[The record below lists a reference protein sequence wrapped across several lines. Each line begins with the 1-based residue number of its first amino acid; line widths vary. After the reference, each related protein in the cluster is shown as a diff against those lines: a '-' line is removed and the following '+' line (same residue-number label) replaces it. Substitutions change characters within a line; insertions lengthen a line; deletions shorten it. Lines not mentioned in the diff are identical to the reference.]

1 MFAAIFTHKT
11 DFKAPIKAALISLF
25 LGAPLLASAAEKPQQ
40 QAMPVF
46 TQTVSQQD
54 VPVYSD
60 YSARATAAQH
70 IDVYARVEGILEKKA
85 FTEGQ
90 PVKAGQLLYKINDRK
105 YRAMVLK
112 AKAQVN
118 VAQANLNQAERE
130 YNRVS
135 GLFKKKAVSAQEV
148 DSALSTLELA
158 KADLA
163 GQKAALNEAQIDLDY
178 TEVRAEI
185 AGLAGIKQQDIGSL
199 VGSNTSNSL
208 LTTLTQL
215 DKIHVL
221 FSIPDADLI
230 KQNALIQSGKLTPLA
245 QSDWS
250 AELVNLQNDVL
261 ATGGVDFVDSQ
272 INTATGSIQARAVF
286 DNANAT
292 VLPGEF
298 VRLRVTNAIRKDVF
312 TIPQKAV
319 LQMGQQAFVY
329 KVMDGTANLV
339 PVALAGRQGNQ
350 WLVESGLSN
359 GDLVIINN
367 LIKLRPKTPVKVM
380 PPQSKTE
387 QQATP

>member
-1 MFAAIFTHKT
+1 MFAAIFTHKAPFT
-11 DFKAPIKAALISLF
+11 TPIKLALFSLLLSAPF
-25 LGAPLLASAAEKPQQ
+25 LVSAAEKPPQP
-40 QAMPVF
+40 AMPVV

-105 YRAMVLK
+105 YRALVLK
-112 AKAQVN
+112 AQAQVN

-130 YNRVS
+130 YNRVN

-158 KADLA
+158 KANLA
-163 GQKAALNEAQIDLDY
+163 GQKAALNQAQIDLDY

-185 AGLAGIKQQDIGSL
+185 SGLAGIKKQDIGNL
-199 VGSNTSNSL
+199 VGTNTSNRL

-221 FSIPDADLI
+221 FSIPDAELI
-230 KQNALIQSGKLTPLA
+230 KQNTLVQSGKLTPLT
-245 QSDWS
+245 QSDWI
-250 AELVNLQNDVL
+250 AELVNSKNAVL

-339 PVALAGRQGNQ
+339 PVNLAGRQGSQ
-350 WLVESGLSN
+350 WLVESGLKN

-367 LIKLRPKTPVKVM
+367 LIKLRPKTPVKVL
-380 PPQSKTE
+380 PPQSDTE
-387 QQATP
+387 QKATP

>member
-1 MFAAIFTHKT
+1 MFSAIFTHSARLHRGL
-11 DFKAPIKAALISLF
+11 FSLILVV
-25 LGAPLLASAAEKPQQ
+25 PLLTNAADKPQQ
-40 QAMPVF
+40 QAMPVV
-46 TQTVSQQD
+46 TKTVNQQD
-54 VPVYSD
+54 IAVYSE
-60 YSARATAAQH
+60 YSARASAAQH

-130 YNRVS
+130 YNRVT
-135 GLFKKKAVSAQEV
+135 GLFKNKAVSAQEV

-158 KADLA
+158 KANLA

-185 AGLAGIKQQDIGSL
+185 SGLAGIKQQDIGNL

-208 LTTLTQL
+208 LTTLTQM
-215 DKIHVL
+215 DKIHVQ

-230 KQNALIQSGKLTPLA
+230 KQNALVQKGKLTRLA
-245 QSDWS
+245 QTDWI
-250 AELVNLQNDVL
+250 AELVDSQNTPL
-261 ATGGVDFVDSQ
+261 AKGVVDFIDSQ
-272 INTATGSIQARAVF
+272 INTATGSVQARAVF
-286 DNANAT
+286 DNPNTT

-298 VRLRVTNAIRKDVF
+298 VRLRVTNAIRTDVF
-312 TIPQKAV
+312 TLPQKAV
-319 LQMGQQAFVY
+319 LQMGQQTFVY

-339 PVALAGRQGNQ
+339 PVTLAGRQGSQ
-350 WLVESGLSN
+350 WLVESGLNN
-359 GDLVIINN
+359 GDLVIIND
-367 LIKLRPKTPVKVM
+367 LIKLRPKTPVKAL
-380 PPQSKTE
+380 PPQSDSAQKT
-387 QQATP
+387 TP

>member
-1 MFAAIFTHKT
+1 MFS
-11 DFKAPIKAALISLF
+11 ALFSHPARLNIGLF
-25 LGAPLLASAAEKPQQ
+25 GLLLVAPLLATAADKPQQ
-40 QAMPVF
+40 QAMPVV
-46 TQTVSQQD
+46 TQTVNQQD
-54 VPVYSD
+54 VPVYSE
-60 YSARATAAQH
+60 YSARASAAQH
-70 IDVYARVEGILEKKA
+70 IDVYARVDGILEKKA
-85 FTEGQ
+85 FTEGKT
-90 PVKAGQLLYKINDRK
+90 VKAGQLLYKINDRK

-130 YNRVS
+130 YTRVN

-148 DSALSTLELA
+148 DSALSNLELA

-163 GQKAALNEAQIDLDY
+163 GQKAALNEAQINLDY

-185 AGLAGIKQQDIGSL
+185 SGLAGIKQQDIGNL

-230 KQNALIQSGKLTPLA
+230 KQNALVQSGKLTRLA
-245 QSDWS
+245 QTDWT
-250 AELVNLQNDVL
+250 AELVDAKNNVL
-261 ATGGVDFVDSQ
+261 AKGVVDFVDSQ

-286 DNANAT
+286 DNPNTT

-298 VRLRVTNAIRKDVF
+298 VRLRVTNATRKGVF

-329 KVMDGTANLV
+329 KVIEGTANLV
-339 PVALAGRQGNQ
+339 PVSLAGRQGSN

-359 GDLVIINN
+359 GDLVIIND
-367 LIKLRPKTPVKVM
+367 LIKLRPKTPVQVL
-380 PPQSKTE
+380 PPQSDTSAAQKT
-387 QQATP
+387 AP